1 MFREGGRK
9 MCRRAS
15 KHCQDGRKTNLTRL
29 QNLEYS
35 PLFLGI
41 KVMFLRIKPMFLGI
55 KDYIPRFGGR
65 LANFA

>member
-1 MFREGGRK
+1 MFREVGRK
-9 MCRRAS
+9 MRRQAP
-15 KHCQDGRKTNLTRL
+15 KHCQHGRKTNLTRL
-29 QNLEYS
+29 QNLEHS

-55 KDYIPRFGGR
+55 KDYIPRFGGG